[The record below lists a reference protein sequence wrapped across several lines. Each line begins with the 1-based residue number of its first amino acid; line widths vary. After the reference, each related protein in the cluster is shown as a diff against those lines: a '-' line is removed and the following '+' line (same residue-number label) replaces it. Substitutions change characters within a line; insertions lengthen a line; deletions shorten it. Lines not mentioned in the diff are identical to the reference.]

1 MCTVARARSRR
12 SENPFRVLSRS
23 PSPLAMRRT
32 IFRCLAGLAVVGC
45 ANPEQSVDKEE
56 EHDAGPEHHTIVE
69 EWDEVVPD
77 QNVVW
82 LEENAKS
89 EGVITLPSG
98 LQYKILASGPPTG
111 QRPNASDPCTCHYEG
126 ATPAAPRLCL
136 RRGFG
141 AHWRMPFPNT
151 PLHARAAAGLCDRP
165 ISMPTRRLHAL
176 FVLRVAHRRQC
187 LRLLSQA
194 RQRGHI
200 FARRRHQ
207 GLDRGSSDDASR

>member
-1 MCTVARARSRR
+1 MCHSLGCCWSRDQNR
-12 SENPFRVLSRS
+12 VRRTFLCFRVLSRTS
-23 PSPLAMRRT
+23 TCQYVSCSLSRALTSSMHPRT

-56 EHDAGPEHHTIVE
+56 EHDDGPEHHTIVE

-89 EGVITLPSG
+89 EGVITLSSG

-136 RRGFG
+136 RRGLG
-141 AHWRMPFPNT
+141 
-151 PLHARAAAGLCDRP
+151 
-165 ISMPTRRLHAL
+165 PTGE
-176 FVLRVAHRRQC
+176 C
-187 LRLLSQA
+187 PSQI
-194 RQRGHI
+194 HT
-200 FARRRHQ
+200 
-207 GLDRGSSDDASR
+207 

>member
-1 MCTVARARSRR
+1 MQ
-12 SENPFRVLSRS
+12 P
-23 PSPLAMRRT
+23 RT

-111 QRPNASDPCTCHYEG
+111 QRPNASDPCTCHYEVRR
-126 ATPAAPRLCL
+126 PPH
-136 RRGFG
+136 RGFASG
-141 AHWRMPFPNT
+141 AVWG
-151 PLHARAAAGLCDRP
+151 PLANALPKYTTSRAC
-165 ISMPTRRLHAL
+165 
-176 FVLRVAHRRQC
+176 
-187 LRLLSQA
+187 
-194 RQRGHI
+194 RGWP
-200 FARRRHQ
+200 
-207 GLDRGSSDDASR
+207 L